1 MPCMGTAKHS
11 YKIVLLV
18 LAFTA
23 FVLGTAELMIVGIL
37 NPVANSLRV
46 SVGTA
51 GQLVTGYAL
60 GIAVGSPILTALT
73 HKLGRRMLV
82 ITATVI
88 YVLSSWVILL
98 TNSYDLF
105 LAARII
111 AGVMHGMI
119 IGGSFSIAS
128 QTVPAQKRGQAI
140 GIVFGG
146 LSVATVLGVPLGT
159 LAGQLF
165 NWRAAFIGVV
175 IIGVLAVAG
184 LLLFLPRVKNEVQL
198 SLSKQSRAAFAPGVL
213 ITLLAG
219 LLIMG
224 SQFTLLTYLEPFLT
238 NITHVHGGMVS
249 AFLFAYGTA
258 CAVGTFVGGKLAD
271 RDARKTIIIAN
282 ALLVVIL
289 VLLYSLGAQSILVA
303 LLLLAWGFV
312 GFGLVPSYQLFV
324 IGLAGKGANLA
335 STLGVS
341 AVNVGV
347 ALGAAVGGTTI
358 SIFHNASRVPL
369 AATIVCVVALPV
381 SLFAGKR
388 FWRKISAPSDD
399 SAIEPAVA
407 GVQ

>member
-1 MPCMGTAKHS
+1 MNKTNQS
-11 YKIVLLV
+11 YKIVLFV

-37 NPVANSLRV
+37 NPIASSLGV

-60 GIAVGSPILTALT
+60 GIAIGSPILTALT
-73 HKLGRRMLV
+73 NKMGRRTLAIV
-82 ITATVI
+82 ATAV
-88 YVLSSWVILL
+88 YVLSSVAVLL
-98 TNSYDLF
+98 TASYDLF
-105 LAARII
+105 LGARIV

-119 IGGSFSIAS
+119 IGSSFSIAS
-128 QTVPAQKRGQAI
+128 QMVAPQKRGQAI

-159 LAGQLF
+159 LAGQLLG
-165 NWRAAFIGVV
+165 WQAAFIAVV
-175 IIGVLAVAG
+175 IMGVAALAG
-184 LLLFLPRVKNEVQL
+184 LLLFLPRTKNEVQA
-198 SLSKQSRAAFAPGVL
+198 SIKDQSRAAFTPGVI

-238 NITHVHGGMVS
+238 TITHVQGGMVS
-249 AFLFAYGTA
+249 AFLFAYGIA
-258 CAVGTFVGGKLAD
+258 CAVGTIVGGKLAD
-271 RDARKTIIIAN
+271 KNARKTIIVAN
-282 ALLVVIL
+282 
-289 VLLYSLGAQSILVA
+289 VLLIGIFVVLQLVGAQSALVA

-312 GFGLVPSYQLFV
+312 GFGLVPSYQLYV
-324 IGLAGKGANLA
+324 ISLAGSGANLA

-347 ALGAAVGGTTI
+347 ALGAAVGGMVI
-358 SIFHNASRVPL
+358 SVFHNASAIPL
-369 AATIVCVVALPV
+369 VAAIVCAVALPI

-388 FWRKISAPSDD
+388 FWRKTTD
-399 SAIEPAVA
+399 PAVVA
-407 GVQ
+407 PEII